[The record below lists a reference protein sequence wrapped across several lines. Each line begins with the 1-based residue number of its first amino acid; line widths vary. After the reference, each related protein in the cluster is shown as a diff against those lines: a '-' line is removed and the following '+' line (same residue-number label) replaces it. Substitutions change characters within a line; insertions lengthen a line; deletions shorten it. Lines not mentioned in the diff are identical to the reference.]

1 MEYVSLARPS
11 TAAIK
16 ATVTRPFSKMF
27 PRPTSHRSAASVKPP
42 SHGWFYCNLEE
53 ESLVTQMRS
62 RPQTPSAPRNPPA
75 PLHRET
81 KHELDLDGDGQVD
94 EHEFEAYMSANRMV
108 VYGAA
113 HVCIQGMLLHTQD
126 GSHQYKGINGEYQ
139 RSDDRTCNG
148 RAVYVK
154 MGKPS
159 IAMWWANN
167 EGKVSWCVGPADSIG
182 KRSMWAYVESM
193 GRGPEEA
200 GSRPWYVYSY
210 SSAAWE
216 EQHDIEVLNLDKDME
231 DEAGAAIVSSFSRVH
246 RTTNFTPLRM

>member
-1 MEYVSLARPS
+1 MIGCVPSARPS
-11 TAAIK
+11 TAIK

-27 PRPTSHRSAASVKPP
+27 HRPSSSAIVKPP

-53 ESLVTQMRS
+53 ESLITQIRS
-62 RPQTPSAPRNPPA
+62 RPHTPSAPLDPPA
-75 PLHRET
+75 LSHREAVH
-81 KHELDLDGDGQVD
+81 KLDLDGDGQVD
-94 EHEFEAYMSANRMV
+94 EHEFEAYTSANRMV
-108 VYGAA
+108 LNGAA
-113 HVCIQGMLLHTQD
+113 HVCIQGMQLHTQD
-126 GSHQYKGINGEYQ
+126 GSHQYKGVNGEYQ

-148 RAVYVK
+148 RAVYIK

-216 EQHDIEVLNLDKDME
+216 EQQDVQVLNLDKDTE
-231 DEAGAAIVSSFSRVH
+231 DGAGVFPVRFFNSPSHTSLPHHCARE
-246 RTTNFTPLRM
+246 